1 MFLREII
8 SLRLLDPTL
17 TDWDFKDL
25 LLTLPEQKIKEIVVL
40 PSYLRRAKQ
49 LLSLTDIKIGTVIDY
64 PLGAGT
70 LGKKA
75 FEVGQAFQDGA
86 DFLELTVNAET
97 LLGSEIT
104 ELESSLGSLALAWGE
119 IRLKINTGDMKE
131 LTKIESAERIKK
143 LGWKRVVL
151 DGIKTSEAALHDAEI
166 FEYDGGKQLA
176 VQINLQSADPETIKE
191 LSAQGVDYFGLSS
204 LKTVDLTLAVNS

>member
-70 LGKKA
+70 LGKK
-75 FEVGQAFQDGA
+75 
-86 DFLELTVNAET
+86 
-97 LLGSEIT
+97 
-104 ELESSLGSLALAWGE
+104 SL
-119 IRLKINTGDMKE
+119 
-131 LTKIESAERIKK
+131 
-143 LGWKRVVL
+143 
-151 DGIKTSEAALHDAEI
+151 
-166 FEYDGGKQLA
+166 
-176 VQINLQSADPETIKE
+176 
-191 LSAQGVDYFGLSS
+191 
-204 LKTVDLTLAVNS
+204 